1 MNLEQLT
8 AGMPELVKITGN
20 AQTEIKALTADSR
33 AKCEDG
39 LFFCIRGGRVD
50 AHDFAPQAVAGGC
63 VALVVERELAID
75 CPQVVVTDVRAAMTR
90 IASAFNGHPE
100 RRMKLVGVTGT
111 KGKTTTT
118 YLFKSI
124 VESAGMRCGIIGTTG
139 CIAGQTKLPSHLT
152 TPDPIEMFEILRI
165 MADAGVEVVC
175 MEVSAH
181 ALYLRKLVGVV
192 FEAAAYTNLSQDHL
206 DFFGTMDNYLAAKK
220 LLFSAG
226 MARNAAVN
234 VDEETAKAVCDS
246 LDCPL
251 LTYGISGKA
260 DLFARDI
267 EITETGVSF
276 TLNLRNLHAE
286 RVHLLLTGM
295 FNVYNALA
303 AAACALILGV
313 ELDAIKRGL
322 EAVVS
327 VPGRV
332 EMLPTKTPYRM
343 ILDYSHSPDALENI
357 LKTVREFCHGRI
369 ILVFGCGGDRD
380 KGKRPM
386 MGEIAG
392 RLADY
397 AILTS
402 DNPRFEDPMAILAAI
417 EAGIKPTGAKYEV
430 IENRREAIRQ
440 AMEMA
445 VSGDIVVLAGK
456 GHETYQEIRGVKH
469 PFDEK
474 VIVSHTGALKFTEA
488 PKSLG
493 VIGAGVIGL
502 ELGSVWSRLGTEVTL
517 FDVARDILPST
528 DAVMRRT
535 VKGELKKQG
544 LVFHMGVRVEAVE
557 KTTEGVKVSTVDK
570 NGTRNEYVF
579 EKLLVAAGR
588 TSLAP
593 NLAPESVG
601 LKLDTRGYVE
611 VDACGRTNLPGVW
624 AAGDVAAGSIQL
636 AHYAHEQGVN
646 VARSIASGRPVRYE
660 SPVPAVVYIA
670 PEVAWVG
677 ETEEAARSRGIAV
690 RTGVCPFAANVRAK
704 AQAQT
709 TGFVKVVCEA
719 ATDRILGVHI
729 VGEGAADLCAE
740 AAAAMAFGATAEDLG
755 LVMHPHPSL
764 SEALAMAAL
773 ASRREAT
780 DL

>member
-1 MNLEQLT
+1 MMNLEQLT
-8 AGMPELVKITGN
+8 EGMPELVEITGN
-20 AQTEIKALTADSR
+20 AQTVIGTLTADSR
-33 AKCEDG
+33 AKCDAG
-39 LFFCIRGGRVD
+39 LFFCIRGGKVD
-50 AHDFAPQAVAGGC
+50 AHDFAPQAVANGC
-63 VALVVERELAID
+63 CALVVERKLEID

-124 VESAGMRCGIIGTTG
+124 IESAGMRCGIIGTTG
-139 CIAGQTKLPSHLT
+139 CIAGKTKLPSHLT

-206 DFFGTMDNYLAAKK
+206 DFFGTMDQYFAAKK
-220 LLFSAG
+220 MLFSNN
-226 MARNAAVN
+226 MTRNAAVN
-234 VDEETAKAVCDS
+234 VDEETAQAVCES
-246 LDCPL
+246 LTCPL

-276 TLNLRNLHAE
+276 TISLRNLHAE
-286 RVHLLLTGM
+286 RIHLLLTGM

-313 ELDAIKRGL
+313 QLEDIKKGL

-332 EMLPTKTPYRM
+332 EMLKTQTPYRM

-357 LKTVREFCHGRI
+357 LRTVREFCRGRI

-380 KGKRPM
+380 KGKRPI

-392 RLADY
+392 RLSDY

-402 DNPRFEDPMAILAAI
+402 DNPRKEDPMAILAAI

-430 IENRREAIRQ
+430 IENRRDAIRQ

-445 VSGDIVVLAGK
+445 VSGDIIVLAGK
-456 GHETYQEIRGVKH
+456 GHETYQDIGGVKH

-474 VIVSHTGALKFTEA
+474 VIVAELLEEIA
-488 PKSLG
+488 RENCANKS
-493 VIGAGVIGL
+493 
-502 ELGSVWSRLGTEVTL
+502 
-517 FDVARDILPST
+517 
-528 DAVMRRT
+528 
-535 VKGELKKQG
+535 
-544 LVFHMGVRVEAVE
+544 
-557 KTTEGVKVSTVDK
+557 
-570 NGTRNEYVF
+570 
-579 EKLLVAAGR
+579 
-588 TSLAP
+588 
-593 NLAPESVG
+593 
-601 LKLDTRGYVE
+601 
-611 VDACGRTNLPGVW
+611 
-624 AAGDVAAGSIQL
+624 
-636 AHYAHEQGVN
+636 
-646 VARSIASGRPVRYE
+646 
-660 SPVPAVVYIA
+660 
-670 PEVAWVG
+670 
-677 ETEEAARSRGIAV
+677 
-690 RTGVCPFAANVRAK
+690 
-704 AQAQT
+704 
-709 TGFVKVVCEA
+709 
-719 ATDRILGVHI
+719 
-729 VGEGAADLCAE
+729 
-740 AAAAMAFGATAEDLG
+740 ED
-755 LVMHPHPSL
+755 
-764 SEALAMAAL
+764 
-773 ASRREAT
+773 
-780 DL
+780 

>member
-1 MNLEQLT
+1 MKKNLIKKCAVAAAACAVIAAGVGYYYFFSSMSKDGETHYVYVDDDDNIDSVYTKLSDVSASHSLAAFKLLT
-8 AGMPELVKITGN
+8 NATSYASHVRTGRYAIEPSTGALQTFRHMRNGQQTPVNLTVPSVRTLDKLAAELSKRLMVDSADI
-20 AQTEIKALTADSR
+20 AKALTSEAT
-33 AKCEDG
+33 CEKYGYDTATIACM
-39 LFFCIRGGRVD
+39 FIPNTYD
-50 AHDFAPQAVAGGC
+50 IYWNTS
-63 VALVVERELAID
+63 VERLLDRMQKESKRFWEGDRTVKA
-75 CPQVVVTDVRAAMTR
+75 QQ
-90 IASAFNGHPE
+90 
-100 RRMKLVGVTGT
+100 MKLTPNEVIT
-111 KGKTTTT
+111 
-118 YLFKSI
+118 LASI
-124 VESAGMRCGIIGTTG
+124 
-139 CIAGQTKLPSHLT
+139 
-152 TPDPIEMFEILRI
+152 
-165 MADAGVEVVC
+165 
-175 MEVSAH
+175 
-181 ALYLRKLVGVV
+181 
-192 FEAAAYTNLSQDHL
+192 
-206 DFFGTMDNYLAAKK
+206 
-220 LLFSAG
+220 
-226 MARNAAVN
+226 

-251 LTYGISGKA
+251 LTYGISSKA

-332 EMLPTKTPYRM
+332 LPTKTPYRM

-474 VIVSHTGALKFTEA
+474 VIVSELLEE
-488 PKSLG
+488 
-493 VIGAGVIGL
+493 IAG
-502 ELGSVWSRLGTEVTL
+502 E
-517 FDVARDILPST
+517 
-528 DAVMRRT
+528 
-535 VKGELKKQG
+535 
-544 LVFHMGVRVEAVE
+544 
-557 KTTEGVKVSTVDK
+557 
-570 NGTRNEYVF
+570 N
-579 EKLLVAAGR
+579 
-588 TSLAP
+588 
-593 NLAPESVG
+593 
-601 LKLDTRGYVE
+601 
-611 VDACGRTNLPGVW
+611 
-624 AAGDVAAGSIQL
+624 
-636 AHYAHEQGVN
+636 
-646 VARSIASGRPVRYE
+646 
-660 SPVPAVVYIA
+660 
-670 PEVAWVG
+670 
-677 ETEEAARSRGIAV
+677 
-690 RTGVCPFAANVRAK
+690 RA
-704 AQAQT
+704 
-709 TGFVKVVCEA
+709 E
-719 ATDRILGVHI
+719 
-729 VGEGAADLCAE
+729 
-740 AAAAMAFGATAEDLG
+740 
-755 LVMHPHPSL
+755 
-764 SEALAMAAL
+764 
-773 ASRREAT
+773 
-780 DL
+780 